1 MFDITETVRMRLV
14 LVHVYHDVPG
24 DRVEKFASVLNAVS
38 GVCAC
43 RPCRDRLFD
52 VIRDTQKQ
60 LQV

>member
-1 MFDITETVRMRLV
+1 MILV

-24 DRVEKFASVLNAVS
+24 DIVEKCGSVLNAVS
-38 GVCAC
+38 GVSAC

-52 VIRDTQKQ
+52 VIRDVQMQ